1 MIRLQQERYLWVH
14 FVGLAAVPLLLDICL
29 AGLASAGPAFNYPT
43 AFGLQFWA
51 IALLGIVPTLAMQI
65 VKPFYIFSLPPI
77 ALKPSVLTEDK
88 RRCLTV
94 MKSWQIKALAGVTAV
109 FLIWLLSWVYRR
121 SPQILPT
128 MTPTAGLISAAVAFF
143 FICLFLQIFVSVAR
157 AILVSPTALKRVEAY
172 EERAI
177 AADFLILGIRVQ
189 KLLPSEA
196 VLEADADSQN
206 SDAG

>member
-43 AFGLQFWA
+43 AFGWQFWA

-65 VKPFYIFSLPPI
+65 AKPFYIFSLPPI
-77 ALKPSVLTEDK
+77 ALKPAALTDDQ

-94 MKSWQIKALAGVTAV
+94 MTSWQIKALAGVTAG
-109 FLIWLLSWVYRR
+109 FSIWLLSWIYGR

-128 MTPTAGLISAAVAFF
+128 MTPTAGLISASAAFF
-143 FICLFLQIFVSVAR
+143 FICLFLQISVSVAR
-157 AILVSPTALKRVEAY
+157 AILVSPSALKRVEIY
-172 EERAI
+172 EESAI
-177 AADFLILGIRVQ
+177 AANFLILGLRVQ
-189 KLLPSEA
+189 KLLPPET
-196 VLEADADSQN
+196 VPEADAESPD
-206 SDAG
+206 SDAV